1 MEKAYIKTEY
11 IKSLTHQG
19 FAALTGILL
28 NSRKAH
34 MGDEWNCITPLMIAG
49 ALTGKEPV
57 FSDFQAVNKG
67 LSQLADLGITTKRRG
82 FYIVNYAEIEV
93 NAETEVTAETEVIR
107 DKYVCLEENE
117 VRAIMNYEGEVN
129 NRSLLQYFAYLKSTF
144 DFRTKNSNY
153 SINFLSEHNK
163 MTVLTLTRYHKI
175 LENLGILKIFRFKSF
190 KTPDGQIKSC
200 PNVYC
205 LPKDELE
212 VIHIL
217 QEDGRILNL
226 KK

>member
-34 MGDEWNCITPLMIAG
+34 MGDEWNCITPLMISG

-67 LSQLADLGITTKRRG
+67 LSQLADLGITIKRHG
-82 FYIVNYAEIEV
+82 FYIVNYPEIEV
-93 NAETEVTAETEVIR
+93 TDEIGVVG

-163 MTVLTLTRYHKI
+163 MTIMTITRYHKI
-175 LENLGILKIFRFKSF
+175 LESLGILKVFRFKSF

-212 VIHIL
+212 VVHLL